1 MMAQSVPWLTWSVGG
16 TRQTLA
22 DMAQGEDGPL
32 CPSWGVCCVSRV
44 RGNGNDGD
52 DDADLDILVAEG
64 LLELVH
70 CLQHFFESQ
79 KSIAGNLQNTCRTYV
94 KAHS

>member
-1 MMAQSVPWLTWSVGG
+1 MMTQSVPWLTWSVGG

-44 RGNGNDGD
+44 SGNGNDGD
-52 DDADLDILVAEG
+52 ADD
-64 LLELVH
+64 ELGVDTDH
-70 CLQHFFESQ
+70 L
-79 KSIAGNLQNTCRTYV
+79 
-94 KAHS
+94 

>member
-1 MMAQSVPWLTWSVGG
+1 MMTQPVPWLTWSVGG

-44 RGNGNDGD
+44 SGNGNDGD
-52 DDADLDILVAEG
+52 DDD
-64 LLELVH
+64 ELGVDTDH
-70 CLQHFFESQ
+70 L
-79 KSIAGNLQNTCRTYV
+79 
-94 KAHS
+94 